1 MPSGYSAME
10 GSERYNRHLAG
21 WQSGY
26 AADCKSAY
34 AGSIPTSAS
43 KLKAPLRRGF
53 FFVALLLCYRSS
65 AHPLI
70 RSSAHPHDA
79 SN

>member
-1 MPSGYSAME
+1 MPSGHFAME

-43 KLKAPLRRGF
+43 KTKAPLRRGF
-53 FFVALLLCYRSS
+53 FLSGPVRQFLS
-65 AHPLI
+65 ANC
-70 RSSAHPHDA
+70 HDRPYMRH
-79 SN
+79 